1 MLSNIGSKLNNAA
14 STLTSKCSN
23 VTLTICEPNP
33 FQKGLHIFFCLVY
46 IILMITSLELIT
58 KGKSW
63 KTWISIMVVCQFLFL
78 LQSMIYIYVSKK
90 VLNTSSF
97 MAVLLGMVAAFISI
111 FIAIMYIKT
120 NSYPNVKPYF
130 YMSIGMSFLLFVI

>member
-1 MLSNIGSKLNNAA
+1 MSILNTTA
-14 STLTSKCSN
+14 STLISKCSN
-23 VTLTICEPNP
+23 VTLTICEPNHV
-33 FQKGLHIFFCLVY
+33 QKGFHIFFCLVY
-46 IILMITSLELIT
+46 IILMVISLELIT

-63 KTWISIMVVCQFLFL
+63 KTWISIMVTCQFLFL
-78 LQSMIYIYVSKK
+78 LQNMLYIYVSKK
-90 VLNTSSF
+90 ILNPSSF
-97 MAVLLGMVAAFISI
+97 MAVLLGIVAVFFSI